1 MTITERNNKLK
12 HYITCLKCEVSGKC
26 CDVNCS
32 TNMML
37 EIWARLLKISK
48 PFQRY

>member
-32 TNMML
+32 T
-37 EIWARLLKISK
+37 I
-48 PFQRY
+48 